1 MAVRCEVTDLAHGG
15 ITRVG
20 AAALACPISEETQ
33 SGASFARI
41 LAIEGYGSINM
52 VSAVACARVIAGR
65 EESPPRNSTTEDGR
79 SAPSGAHLDTHQYRS
94 GRRYSL
100 EARRLG

>member
-1 MAVRCEVTDLAHGG
+1 MAVRCEVIDLAHGG

-33 SGASFARI
+33 NGASFARI

-65 EESPPRNSTTEDGR
+65 EESVVRNSTTEDGR
-79 SAPSGAHLDTHQYRS
+79 SAPSGAHLDTLRD
-94 GRRYSL
+94 R
-100 EARRLG
+100 